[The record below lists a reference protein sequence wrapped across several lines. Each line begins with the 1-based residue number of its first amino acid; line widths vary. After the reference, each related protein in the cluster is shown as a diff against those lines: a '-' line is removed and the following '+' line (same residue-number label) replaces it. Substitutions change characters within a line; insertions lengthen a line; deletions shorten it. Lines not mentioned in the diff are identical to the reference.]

1 MMIHR
6 VTIIHQQS
14 QQYQIGVSGY
24 DIHKHGDVSLPHY
37 ITLLCDV
44 VGQTMNVATI
54 SSSYMAGI
62 CLVLALRL
70 INDLLVV
77 DIGTN

>member
-6 VTIIHQQS
+6 VSIIHQQS

-37 ITLLCDV
+37 ITLLYDV
-44 VGQTMNVATI
+44 VGQTMNNTPI
-54 SSSYMAGI
+54 SYSCMAGI
-62 CLVLALRL
+62 CLVLALRV
-70 INDLLVV
+70 ITDLLDV
-77 DIGTN
+77 DIGKN